1 MGVSNILRGN
11 INHPQITHK
20 KSIKKLLHYRGDIL
34 FISIH
39 RIHVNLFA
47 DMRINI
53 GCYLNTFVAEALLNT
68 AGEI

>member
-1 MGVSNILRGN
+1 M
-11 INHPQITHK
+11 
-20 KSIKKLLHYRGDIL
+20 
-34 FISIH
+34 H

-68 AGEI
+68 AGEISTALFRILRMKKRTSFSLEIYERAMLYFKGKKA